1 MICDFLEKLR
11 TVAPRDL
18 PGVLGE
24 LDGAGFF
31 LAPDESVSQLTERLS
46 ALADGLSLVPE
57 DPLLTK
63 LTADTP
69 EVSDTLKD
77 RAHEL
82 TSQKFRFRMKW
93 IPVWYSSR
101 QTGIFSAGVLLE
113 IDRILPLVFLN
124 NGFACKGKYMG
135 YDAAETLAHEMI
147 HAARI
152 AFPASAYEE
161 YFSCHVN
168 RSAFRRAV
176 GNLFRRWYLPL
187 LFFGGVT
194 MTVFLLVAGWR
205 FWSAL
210 LLLPPVLIFSREI
223 ILHRRIRAA
232 GEKLRR
238 AGLDEAL
245 LLRLSDSEIFAL
257 SRSKPEEIMLKK
269 NESLRWAML
278 LEKFRS
284 EKG

>member
-1 MICDFLEKLR
+1 MICDFVEKLR
-11 TVAPRDL
+11 TAAPRDL
-18 PGVLGE
+18 PGLLGE
-24 LDGAGFF
+24 LDDAGFF
-31 LAPDESVSQLTERLS
+31 LAPDESVTQLTERLS
-46 ALADGLSLVPE
+46 ALADGLSLLPE
-57 DPLLTK
+57 EPLLMK
-63 LTADTP
+63 LTADAA
-69 EVSDTLKD
+69 EVSGTLRD
-77 RAHEL
+77 RAYEL

-113 IDRILPLVFLN
+113 IDQILPLVFLN
-124 NGFACKGKYMG
+124 NGFSGKGKYMG

-187 LFFGGVT
+187 LFFGGLT
-194 MTVFLLVAGWR
+194 IAAFLLAAGWH
-205 FWSAL
+205 FWFAL
-210 LLLPPVLIFSREI
+210 LLPSVLLFIREI

-232 GEKLRR
+232 GEKLHR

-284 EKG
+284 DKG

>member
-1 MICDFLEKLR
+1 MICDFVEKLR
-11 TVAPRDL
+11 TAAPRDL
-18 PGVLGE
+18 PGLLGE
-24 LDGAGFF
+24 LDDAGFF
-31 LAPDESVSQLTERLS
+31 LAPDESVTQLTERLS
-46 ALADGLSLVPE
+46 ALADGLSLLPE
-57 DPLLTK
+57 EPLLMK
-63 LTADTP
+63 LTADAA
-69 EVSDTLKD
+69 EVSGTLRD
-77 RAHEL
+77 RAYEL

-113 IDRILPLVFLN
+113 IDQILPLVFLN
-124 NGFACKGKYMG
+124 NGFSGKGKYMG

-161 YFSCHVN
+161 YFSCYVN

-187 LFFGGVT
+187 LFFGGLT
-194 MTVFLLVAGWR
+194 IAAFLLAAGWH
-205 FWSAL
+205 FWFAL
-210 LLLPPVLIFSREI
+210 LLPSVLLFIREI

-232 GEKLRR
+232 GEKLHR

>member
-1 MICDFLEKLR
+1 MICDFVEKLR
-11 TVAPRDL
+11 TAAPRDL
-18 PGVLGE
+18 PGLLGE
-24 LDGAGFF
+24 LDDAGFF
-31 LAPDESVSQLTERLS
+31 LAPDESVTQLTERLS
-46 ALADGLSLVPE
+46 ALADGLSLLPE
-57 DPLLTK
+57 DPLLVN
-63 LTADTP
+63 LTADAA
-69 EVSDTLKD
+69 EVSSTLRD

-93 IPVWYSSR
+93 IPVWFSSR

-124 NGFACKGKYMG
+124 NGFSSKGKYMG

-187 LFFGGVT
+187 LFFGGLT
-194 MTVFLLVAGWR
+194 IAAFLLAAGWH
-205 FWSAL
+205 FWFAL
-210 LLLPPVLIFSREI
+210 LLPSVLLFIREI

-232 GEKLRR
+232 GEKLHR

>member
-1 MICDFLEKLR
+1 MICDFVEKLR
-11 TVAPRDL
+11 TAVPRDL
-18 PGVLGE
+18 PGLLGE
-24 LDGAGFF
+24 LDDAGFF
-31 LAPDESVSQLTERLS
+31 LAPDESVTQLTERLS
-46 ALADGLSLVPE
+46 ALADGLSLLPE
-57 DPLLTK
+57 EPLLTK
-63 LTADTP
+63 LTADAA
-69 EVSDTLKD
+69 EVSSTLRD
-77 RAHEL
+77 RAYEL

-124 NGFACKGKYMG
+124 NGFSGKGKYMG

-161 YFSCHVN
+161 YFSCNVN

-187 LFFGGVT
+187 LFFGGLT
-194 MTVFLLVAGWR
+194 IAAFLLAAGWH
-205 FWSAL
+205 FWFAL
-210 LLLPPVLIFSREI
+210 LLPSVLLFIREI

-232 GEKLRR
+232 GEKLHR

-257 SRSKPEEIMLKK
+257 SVY
-269 NESLRWAML
+269 AQ
-278 LEKFRS
+278 
-284 EKG
+284 

>member
-1 MICDFLEKLR
+1 MICDFVEKLR
-11 TVAPRDL
+11 TAAPRDL
-18 PGVLGE
+18 PGLLGE
-24 LDGAGFF
+24 LDDAGFF
-31 LAPDESVSQLTERLS
+31 LAPDESITQLTERLS
-46 ALADGLSLVPE
+46 ALADGLSLLPE
-57 DPLLTK
+57 EPLLMK
-63 LTADTP
+63 LTADAA
-69 EVSDTLKD
+69 EVSGTLRD
-77 RAHEL
+77 RAYEL

-93 IPVWYSSR
+93 IPVWYSPR

-113 IDRILPLVFLN
+113 IDQILPLVFLN
-124 NGFACKGKYMG
+124 NGFSGKGKYMG

-194 MTVFLLVAGWR
+194 IAAFLLAAGWH
-205 FWSAL
+205 FWFAL
-210 LLLPPVLIFSREI
+210 LLPSLLLFIREI

-232 GEKLRR
+232 GEKLHR